1 MYFLKTEQSFDA
13 AHFLSGYDGKCKN
26 LHGHRW
32 RVVAQISGECLND
45 DTQTRGMLVDFGEL
59 KSELKKLCDD
69 FDHSFIYEKGSL
81 KEKTVVALREEDF
94 RMVEVDFRPTAECFA
109 KYFFDKMKERGY
121 APHRIEVY
129 ETVNNCAAYEES

>member
-32 RVVAQISGECLND
+32 RVVAQIAGDTLNED
-45 DTQTRGMLVDFGEL
+45 RQTRGMLVDFGEL
-59 KSELKKLCDD
+59 KTELKKLCDEM
-69 FDHSFIYEKGSL
+69 DHSLIYEKGSL
-81 KEKTVVALREEDF
+81 KEKTIEALREEDF

-109 KYFFDKMKERGY
+109 KYFYERMKEKGY
-121 APHRIEVY
+121 AVHRMEVY